1 MHAARELWI
10 DRRNF
15 TDDGAMCAG
24 RDGRAGAE
32 DERAEQK

>member
-1 MHAARELWI
+1 MHPTREFGI

-15 TDDGAMCAG
+15 GDDGAMCAG
-24 RDGRAGAE
+24 RNGRAGAE